1 MLGLS
6 IFTKLGRTVRKIRS
20 ENKTTTY
27 WYFIGTDSVVDDD
40 DEPVKKKR
48 GAKTPEPEMILP
60 TNQVAE
66 LIESLQFNA
75 VDMYK

>member
-1 MLGLS
+1 M
-6 IFTKLGRTVRKIRS
+6 
-20 ENKTTTY
+20 
-27 WYFIGTDSVVDDD
+27 DDD